1 MSKAT
6 LAKFLT
12 MKRKVT
18 AAKIHRTKK
27 VVWVVCYKMEKASG
41 RAKQDGHKEAGCRA
55 QIQSS
60 ILDLLG

>member
-18 AAKIHRTKK
+18 AVKICRTKK
-27 VVWVVCYKMEKASG
+27 VVWVVCYKMKRLQNVEI
-41 RAKQDGHKEAGCRA
+41 ETF
-55 QIQSS
+55 
-60 ILDLLG
+60 